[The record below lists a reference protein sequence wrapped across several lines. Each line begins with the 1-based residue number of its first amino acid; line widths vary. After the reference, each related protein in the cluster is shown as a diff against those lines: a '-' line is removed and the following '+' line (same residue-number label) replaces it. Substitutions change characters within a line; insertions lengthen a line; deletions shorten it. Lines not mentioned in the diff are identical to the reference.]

1 MDAAGDN
8 AAEVTLLRK
17 LLVDVEPL
25 RIPLHGEFV
34 QILRGHLVRA
44 QIDYVPDCQIL
55 GIDGRFGWI
64 DLLFCCT
71 VIRPA

>member
-1 MDAAGDN
+1 MDAAGDD
-8 AAEVTLLRK
+8 AAEVPLLCK
-17 LLVDVEPL
+17 FLVGVEPL
-25 RIPLHGEFV
+25 RIPLHGELV
-34 QILRGHLVRA
+34 QILFGHLVRA

-71 VIRPA
+71 VMRPA